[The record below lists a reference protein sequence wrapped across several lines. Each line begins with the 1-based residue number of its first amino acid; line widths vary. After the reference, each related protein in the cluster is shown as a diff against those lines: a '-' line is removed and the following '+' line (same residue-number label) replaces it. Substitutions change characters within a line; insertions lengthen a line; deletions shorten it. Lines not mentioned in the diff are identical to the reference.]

1 MFAGY
6 IFFGFFVLSLII
18 LPFLPKRIMAWYI
31 SKVIAKFLF
40 LEGTIEGR
48 EKYYNFKN
56 TQSKGIV
63 IFNHPSFHDMIP
75 ICHALAE
82 PSRGVIKSKYLIGP
96 LKIFAHRLNLIAVDE
111 VKKGVAAII
120 IDAVNSRQKG
130 DNLICISPV
139 GGTNLYNQDDVPEF
153 RKGAFLAMPA
163 VLPIIIY
170 YSNFEVWNTQTLFG
184 IVYGRTNGEKLY
196 YHAQIM
202 DPIFPKEKES
212 VEEYMKRVREYV
224 AKGIAECKTK
234 PNREEHDQ
242 YNIKEYLLELAYTI
256 FILFAERNV
265 ILLGIFF
272 YLELRRWL
280 DATPQY
286 EFLVSIYLRLLFLK
300 IVVFYLLG

>member
-120 IDAVNSRQKG
+120 IDRVK
-130 DNLICISPV
+130 LIKKKNKLNCILTTR
-139 GGTNLYNQDDVPEF
+139 GTNLY
-153 RKGAFLAMPA
+153 K
-163 VLPIIIY
+163 
-170 YSNFEVWNTQTLFG
+170 
-184 IVYGRTNGEKLY
+184 
-196 YHAQIM
+196 
-202 DPIFPKEKES
+202 
-212 VEEYMKRVREYV
+212 
-224 AKGIAECKTK
+224 
-234 PNREEHDQ
+234 
-242 YNIKEYLLELAYTI
+242 
-256 FILFAERNV
+256 
-265 ILLGIFF
+265 
-272 YLELRRWL
+272 
-280 DATPQY
+280 QY
-286 EFLVSIYLRLLFLK
+286 EVP
-300 IVVFYLLG
+300 